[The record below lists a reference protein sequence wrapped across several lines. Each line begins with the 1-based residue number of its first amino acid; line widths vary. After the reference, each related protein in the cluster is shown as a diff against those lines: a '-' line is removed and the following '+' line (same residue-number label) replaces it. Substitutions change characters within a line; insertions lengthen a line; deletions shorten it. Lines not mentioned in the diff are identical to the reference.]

1 MSLTSGKIG
10 FLLFIFC
17 FPSLF
22 LSLTSINT
30 PIILTWDGFL
40 YLSSAKSLFTHEFG
54 AYYHLIREPL
64 YPFFLFLFY
73 KIDGIFDIQKI
84 VFVQNLILGQS
95 ISMTYY
101 FLWKW
106 FNFKKSPII
115 LSLLFT
121 MFLTIGYANI
131 ILQQNFFICSVLLV
145 FILVLKIIISK
156 NKNLF
161 LLLAVLFSAILI
173 TSLSIIIFIGTLL
186 TFITFLF
193 IRSLRVSSLK
203 LILVLLIGG
212 FILIIPWYT
221 FKNQY
226 FENMSGDSVNFWERN
241 KETNFSQIIKTA
253 PTIFLGINSIG
264 PEYDNSNNPENPF
277 REIAFENSIFMFSQF
292 SESEICGRVYPA
304 IPEIVSFVSGNI
316 EFKCSK
322 TKSVLDFRNSIFE
335 ITSYF
340 LPALG
345 ILNLALLLGLI
356 VKRYVITFAFLPAY
370 FLQVPYILSLS
381 ASSRFGY
388 PALALTSILI
398 LIFFAP
404 VEKLNRNVE

>member
-1 MSLTSGKIG
+1 
-10 FLLFIFC
+10 
-17 FPSLF
+17 
-22 LSLTSINT
+22 
-30 PIILTWDGFL
+30 
-40 YLSSAKSLFTHEFG
+40 
-54 AYYHLIREPL
+54 
-64 YPFFLFLFY
+64 
-73 KIDGIFDIQKI
+73 
-84 VFVQNLILGQS
+84 
-95 ISMTYY
+95 
-101 FLWKW
+101 
-106 FNFKKSPII
+106 
-115 LSLLFT
+115 
-121 MFLTIGYANI
+121 
-131 ILQQNFFICSVLLV
+131 
-145 FILVLKIIISK
+145 
-156 NKNLF
+156 
-161 LLLAVLFSAILI
+161 
-173 TSLSIIIFIGTLL
+173 
-186 TFITFLF
+186 
-193 IRSLRVSSLK
+193 
-203 LILVLLIGG
+203 
-212 FILIIPWYT
+212 
-221 FKNQY
+221 
-226 FENMSGDSVNFWERN
+226 MSGDSVNFWERN